1 MSISLMNLSATPL
14 SLRDFGKLLAGVSQ
28 PLKNSELKQL
38 PFSCVNPLTGAPS
51 VLCAANV
58 EDLAE
63 LLAVVTGLSFLDKK
77 KVVLKELQALQLSS
91 ADFDAQLRGLEQG
104 WLVQSV
110 ARKADGSVEVDQESK
125 LPRVQI
131 DTAKLGAV
139 LQSGLARTLLE
150 GLDFTADSG
159 VNSLAEVLSSRATH
173 LVKLAVDSGASRP
186 DVKGGYF
193 KVSQVA
199 TGDEFLGSVSEQDYR
214 VPGTPALTC
223 NAAYQSK
230 DWLAL
235 TIVRYQNSEGRLA
248 DLLNANALLRGQVQ
262 AVMAT
267 WTQLSGLDA
276 IFDVLATFTPG
287 TFSGEPQLFCGD
299 GDDISAVALLMPMAL
314 PQELLRAKSALKA
327 AHEQDL
333 QLTTDAAQAEQDTA
347 EAAVQQLKDV
357 APKDYPQG
365 KAAHAAALKTAKQAL
380 ADAKAQARKAGKG
393 FLSIPSFT
401 LPVGG
406 ANPRNLA
413 SGLTTAVHGAAVF
426 TAVRERAPR
435 AAIGSKVYYPASLVA
450 TPDIQLTKV
459 PAVLG
464 ANPTGAASR
473 RSRAA
478 LFSAWALEALAPL
491 MSLREAWNQGDAQ
504 NRDALEAAALA
515 TLAARTDAKA
525 MFVKG
530 SAATGV
536 AAQTAFSSLV
546 DEVSVSIKDGLR
558 RAFKN
563 ESFGAFDAELR
574 AAVTSVVL
582 MERA

>member
-1 MSISLMNLSATPL
+1 MNMSAPSL
-14 SLRDFGKLLAGVSQ
+14 SLRDFGNLLVGASQ
-28 PLKNSELKQL
+28 PLKNSEIKQL
-38 PFSCVNPLTGAPS
+38 PFSCVHPLTGAPA
-51 VLCAANV
+51 VLCATSI

-63 LLAVVTGLSFLDKK
+63 VLAFVIGLSFLDKK
-77 KVVLKELQALQLSS
+77 KDVLKELQERQLSA
-91 ADFDAQLRGLEQG
+91 ADFDVELRSLEQG

-110 ARKADGSVEVDQESK
+110 ARKGDGSVEIDQESK

-131 DTAKLGAV
+131 DAVKLGTV
-139 LQSGLARTLLE
+139 LRSGSARSLL
-150 GLDFTADSG
+150 GG
-159 VNSLAEVLSSRATH
+159 VNFSAESGIGALKEARSSRATH

-193 KVSQVA
+193 KASPIV
-199 TGDEFLGSVSEQDYR
+199 TGDEFLGSVSEQDYL
-214 VPGTPALTC
+214 VAVTPALTC

-235 TIVRYQNSEGRLA
+235 TVVRYQNAEGRLA
-248 DLLNANALLRGQVQ
+248 DLLSADSVLRSQVQ
-262 AVMAT
+262 SVMAG
-267 WTQLSGLDA
+267 WEGVAGLDA

-380 ADAKAQARKAGKG
+380 ADAKAQTRKAGKG

-406 ANPRNLA
+406 ANPRNIA

>member
-1 MSISLMNLSATPL
+1 MNMSALSL
-14 SLRDFGKLLAGVSQ
+14 SLRDFGNLLVGASQ
-28 PLKNSELKQL
+28 PLKNSELKKL
-38 PFSCVNPLTGAPS
+38 PFSCVHPLTGAPA
-51 VLCAANV
+51 VLCATSI

-63 LLAVVTGLSFLDKK
+63 VLAFVAGLSFLDKK
-77 KVVLKELQALQLSS
+77 KDVLKELQDRQLSAS
-91 ADFDAQLRGLEQG
+91 DFDVELRSLEQG

-110 ARKADGSVEVDQESK
+110 ARKGDGSVEVDQESK

-131 DTAKLGAV
+131 DAAKLGTV
-139 LQSGLARTLLE
+139 LQSGSARSLLR
-150 GLDFTADSG
+150 G
-159 VNSLAEVLSSRATH
+159 VNFAAESGIGALKEALSSRATH

-193 KVSQVA
+193 KGSAVV
-199 TGDEFLGSVSEQDYR
+199 TGGEFLGSVSEQDYL
-214 VPGTPALTC
+214 VAGTPALTC

-235 TIVRYQNSEGRLA
+235 TVVRHQNAEGRLV
-248 DLLNANALLRGQVQ
+248 DLLSADSDLRSQVRT
-262 AVMAT
+262 VMAS
-267 WTQLSGLDA
+267 WTDIAGLDA
-276 IFDVLATFTPG
+276 LFDALASFTAG

-299 GDDISAVALLMPMAL
+299 GDSISAVALLMPMAL

-327 AHEQDL
+327 AHENGL
-333 QLTTDAAQAEQDTA
+333 ALEVAAAQAEQDAA
-347 EAAVQQLKDV
+347 ETAVQQLKDV
-357 APKDYPQG
+357 SPKDYPQG

-380 ADAKAQARKAGKG
+380 ADAKAAVRKAGKG

-401 LPVGG
+401 LLVGG
-406 ANPRNLA
+406 ANPRNIA
-413 SGLTTAVHGAAVF
+413 SGLTTSVHNAAVF

-450 TPDIQLTKV
+450 TPDIRLTKV

-464 ANPTGAASR
+464 ASPTGAASR

-478 LFSAWALEALAPL
+478 LFAAWALEALAPL
-491 MSLREAWNQGDAQ
+491 MALREAWSLGEVQS
-504 NRDALEAAALA
+504 RDALEAAALE

-525 MFVKG
+525 LFVRG
-530 SAATGV
+530 SDMTGL
-536 AAQTAFSSLV
+536 AAQAAFSSLV
-546 DEVSVSIKDGLR
+546 DEVSVCIKNGLR

-563 ESFGAFDAELR
+563 ESFGAFDSELR
-574 AAVTSVVL
+574 DTVCSVVL